1 MVVGIFGDEIFFLK
15 FRILLGRWSRRLQIM
30 FYSMSKGRF
39 WIGDYLVV
47 NFKMLDSGNLS
58 CCFFLGGEFRF
69 VFLRLFF
76 IVDYV

>member
-1 MVVGIFGDEIFFLK
+1 
-15 FRILLGRWSRRLQIM
+15 M